1 MRDGVLLLR
10 LLLLMEGVESR
21 VSCILFD
28 IMI

>member
-1 MRDGVLLLR
+1 LRDVVLLLR
-10 LLLLMEGVESR
+10 LLPLMEGVESR